1 MSVDKSST
9 GGSHMKNKKLNA
21 KNCYLIIVTILAITS
36 LLGNVAQ
43 DHFYNKALNIQQDI
57 IVKLTDE
64 NKMIMMNTAK

>member
-1 MSVDKSST
+1 
-9 GGSHMKNKKLNA
+9 MKTKNLNT

-36 LLGNVAQ
+36 LLGNIAQ

-64 NKMIMMNTAK
+64 NKMIMMKSEK